1 MNYIYNSQINFY
13 DEINKIDNDDYDNI
27 CLLSYE
33 PLTDNY
39 ITLNCNHKFNYIP
52 LYNEICKHKSKNN
65 ILECTNLNTNEIKC
79 PYCRSITDKILP
91 YIIHDNIELKN
102 GINYPS
108 KYSLIINNCS
118 WIYKSGKNKNCLC
131 NSSSFIN
138 NNNNFCLKHHRLFEK
153 NKKINNY
160 NENLYDETSIN
171 NYLKKYKITQ
181 LKDLLRENNL
191 KLSGSKKELIL
202 RLLDKKIHI

>member
-1 MNYIYNSQINFY
+1 
-13 DEINKIDNDDYDNI
+13 
-27 CLLSYE
+27 
-33 PLTDNY
+33 
-39 ITLNCNHKFNYIP
+39 
-52 LYNEICKHKSKNN
+52 
-65 ILECTNLNTNEIKC
+65 
-79 PYCRSITDKILP
+79 
-91 YIIHDNIELKN
+91 
-102 GINYPS
+102 
-108 KYSLIINNCS
+108 LIINNCS

>member
-1 MNYIYNSQINFY
+1 M
-13 DEINKIDNDDYDNI
+13 
-27 CLLSYE
+27 
-33 PLTDNY
+33 
-39 ITLNCNHKFNYIP
+39 
-52 LYNEICKHKSKNN
+52 
-65 ILECTNLNTNEIKC
+65 
-79 PYCRSITDKILP
+79 
-91 YIIHDNIELKN
+91 
-102 GINYPS
+102 
-108 KYSLIINNCS
+108 
-118 WIYKSGKNKNCLC
+118 
-131 NSSSFIN
+131 
-138 NNNNFCLKHHRLFEK
+138 FEK